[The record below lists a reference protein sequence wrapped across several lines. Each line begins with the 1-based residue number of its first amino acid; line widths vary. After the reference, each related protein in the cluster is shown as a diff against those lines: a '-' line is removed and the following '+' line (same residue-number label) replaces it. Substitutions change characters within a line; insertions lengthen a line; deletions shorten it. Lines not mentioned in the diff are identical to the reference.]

1 MDKHYYVDCVYEQ
14 VHLGFIDSYT
24 LVPARGV
31 IVASKSRQW
40 LTPRELQTAFL
51 AGRLLLTEPQVL
63 VLRNLV
69 RRFAAMVE
77 LQQPKH
83 SKDATGDVDTEAA
96 AVTGRDG
103 GGSSNKAIA
112 EEVLGPCQ
120 SLSAEWLRR
129 YLLHLRLTKRTQS
142 ATGTRGRAALQ
153 QDSQRQQ
160 QLEWAMSTAEY
171 RPVQKSKPEKEEGNE

>member
-1 MDKHYYVDCVYEQ
+1 MNEQ

-24 LVPARGV
+24 LVPPRGV
-31 IVASKSRQW
+31 IVASRSRQW

-69 RRFAAMVE
+69 RRFAAVVE
-77 LQQPKH
+77 SQQPKH
-83 SKDATGDVDTEAA
+83 NSKDATGDVDTEAA

-103 GGSSNKAIA
+103 GAGGNKAIG

-142 ATGTRGRAALQ
+142 ATGTRGRAAMQ

-171 RPVQKSKPEKEEGNE
+171 RPVQKSKQEKEEGI